1 MSHGREATTPT
12 QIPANGWQDIGLR
25 LWQAFNRDRI
35 SLMAAGVAFYAL
47 LAVFP
52 AIAATIAIAGVFM
65 QPSML
70 VSQLESLREI
80 LPADAADILFSQAV
94 KVAQADTGSL
104 GLTAA
109 ISLVVALYSASRGTS
124 SMIQG
129 LNVAYA
135 EEEKRGFVKL
145 FGITLTLTLGLILG
159 LIIAIRL
166 TALITVELACL
177 GNDSLVATLVNWIRW
192 PVLALFAILGLGLF
206 YRLGPSR
213 RPASWR
219 WLAPGAVLAC
229 VLWVIA
235 SVGFSFYVSNFGS
248 YNETFGTL
256 GGVVVLLL
264 WFWISALIVLVG
276 AEVDAEIEAQTRFD
290 TTTGPGRPLGQRGAI
305 KADPLGTVRGDEA

>member
-1 MSHGREATTPT
+1 MSHGREATNPT
-12 QIPANGWQDIGLR
+12 QIPKSGWADIGLR
-25 LWQAFNRDRI
+25 VWHSFNRDRI

-47 LAVFP
+47 LAIFP

-70 VSQLESLREI
+70 ISQLETMREV
-80 LPADAADILFSQAV
+80 LPADAADILFNQAV
-94 KVAQADTGSL
+94 KVAQADSGSL
-104 GLTAA
+104 GLAA
-109 ISLVVALYSASRGTS
+109 ALSLAIALYSASRGTS

-129 LNVAYA
+129 LNVAYD

-145 FGITLTLTLGLILG
+145 FGITLALTLGLIFG
-159 LIIAIRL
+159 GIIAFSL
-166 TALITVELACL
+166 TALIPVALAFL
-177 GNDSLVATLVNWIRW
+177 GDDSLAATLVNWIRW

-206 YRLGPSR
+206 YRIGPSR

-229 VLWVIA
+229 VLWIIA
-235 SVGFSFYVSNFGS
+235 SLGFSFYVSNFGN

-264 WFWISALIVLVG
+264 WFWISALIVLLG
-276 AEVDAEIEAQTRFD
+276 AEVDAEIEAQTRYD
-290 TTTGPGRPLGQRGAI
+290 TTTGRGRPMGKRGAV
-305 KADPLGTVRGDEA
+305 KADTLGPLRGEE